1 MLGYGSTVVN
11 GQLVPI
17 PVKAAFDPLTFGQAY
32 TGPAMWNRQG
42 VYSVPPVMPSGALQS
57 ASAPQSYGGIGATG
71 YAIPTATS
79 ETGNPFHPTKSPLI
93 FALLFLFAGIFMLQY
108 IHYK

>member
-17 PVKAAFDPLTFGQAY
+17 PVKSAFDPLTFGQAY
-32 TGPAMWNRQG
+32 TGPAMWPRQG
-42 VYSVPPVMPSGALQS
+42 VYNVPPVLPAGAMAASMAPSQVGAL
-57 ASAPQSYGGIGATG
+57 GATG
-71 YAIPTATS
+71 YSIPTATS

-93 FALLFLFAGIFMLQY
+93 FALLFLFAGILMLQY